1 MKKVLKW
8 VVFGILLTIFIII
21 MICIKNG
28 KIIHF
33 DNITYTLVT
42 YNTNTIL
49 DNINH
54 IFTFFGSTIWMVLLA
69 LILLIT
75 IKDKKKAIIICGC
88 LIISILLNIGIK
100 NIFMRERPLV
110 RRLVEETSFSFPSG
124 HTTAAVSLYGI
135 ILFFIIKSNLTKSKK
150 IIYSIGLIMLMFFI
164 GFSRIYL
171 GAHFASDVIG
181 AIIIS
186 SAFLI
191 LYTAIIEKFIL
202 KNRQKS

>member
-1 MKKVLKW
+1 MKKALKW
-8 VVFGILLTIFIII
+8 IIFGILLIVFIMI

-28 KIIHF
+28 KIVHF
-33 DNITYTLVT
+33 DNATYKLVT
-42 YNTNTIL
+42 YNTNTVL

-69 LILLIT
+69 LTFLIT

-110 RRLVEETSFSFPSG
+110 RKLVEETSFSFPSG

-135 ILFFIIKSNLTKSKK
+135 ILFFIIKSNLAKNKK
-150 IIYSIGLIMLMFFI
+150 IIYSTGLIMLIFFI
-164 GFSRIYL
+164 GVSRIYL

-181 AIIIS
+181 ATVIS
-186 SAFLI
+186 IAFLI
-191 LYTAIIEKFIL
+191 LYTAIIERFIL
-202 KNRQKS
+202 KNTKKI

>member
-1 MKKVLKW
+1 MKKALKW
-8 VVFGILLTIFIII
+8 IIFGILLIVFIMI

-28 KIIHF
+28 KIVHF
-33 DNITYTLVT
+33 DNATYKLVT

-69 LILLIT
+69 LTFLIT

-110 RRLVEETSFSFPSG
+110 RKLVEETSFSFPSG

-135 ILFFIIKSNLTKSKK
+135 ILFFIIKSNLAKNKK
-150 IIYSIGLIMLMFFI
+150 IIYSTGLIMLIFFI
-164 GFSRIYL
+164 GVSRIYL

-181 AIIIS
+181 ATVIS
-186 SAFLI
+186 IAFLI
-191 LYTAIIEKFIL
+191 LYTAIIERFIL
-202 KNRQKS
+202 KNTKKI

>member
-1 MKKVLKW
+1 MKKALKW
-8 VVFGILLTIFIII
+8 IIFGILLIVFIMI

-28 KIIHF
+28 KIVHF
-33 DNITYTLVT
+33 DNATYKLVT

-69 LILLIT
+69 LTFLIT

-110 RRLVEETSFSFPSG
+110 RKLVEETSFSFPSG

-135 ILFFIIKSNLTKSKK
+135 VLFFIIKSNLAKNKK
-150 IIYSIGLIMLMFFI
+150 IIYSTGLIMLIFFI
-164 GFSRIYL
+164 GVSRIYL

-181 AIIIS
+181 VTVIS
-186 SAFLI
+186 IAFLI
-191 LYTAIIEKFIL
+191 LYTAIIERFIL
-202 KNRQKS
+202 KNTKKI

>member
-1 MKKVLKW
+1 MKKALKW
-8 VVFGILLTIFIII
+8 IIFGILLIVFIMI
-21 MICIKNG
+21 MICIKNV
-28 KIIHF
+28 KIVHF
-33 DNITYTLVT
+33 DNATYKLVT
-42 YNTNTIL
+42 YNTNTVL

-69 LILLIT
+69 LTFLIT

-110 RRLVEETSFSFPSG
+110 RKLVEETSFSFPSG

-135 ILFFIIKSNLTKSKK
+135 VLFFIIKSNLAKNKK
-150 IIYSIGLIMLMFFI
+150 IIYSTGLIMLIFFI
-164 GFSRIYL
+164 GVSRIYL

-181 AIIIS
+181 ATVIS
-186 SAFLI
+186 IAFLI
-191 LYTAIIEKFIL
+191 LYTAIIERFIL
-202 KNRQKS
+202 KNTKKI

>member
-1 MKKVLKW
+1 MKKALKW
-8 VVFGILLTIFIII
+8 IIFGILLIVFIMI

-28 KIIHF
+28 KIVHF
-33 DNITYTLVT
+33 DNATYKLVT
-42 YNTNTIL
+42 YNTNTVL

-69 LILLIT
+69 LTFLIT

-110 RRLVEETSFSFPSG
+110 RKLVEETSFSFPSG

-135 ILFFIIKSNLTKSKK
+135 VLFFIIKSNLAKNKK
-150 IIYSIGLIMLMFFI
+150 IIYSTGLIMLIFFI
-164 GFSRIYL
+164 GVSRIYL

-181 AIIIS
+181 ATVIS
-186 SAFLI
+186 IAFLI
-191 LYTAIIEKFIL
+191 LYTAIIERFIL
-202 KNRQKS
+202 KNTKKI

>member
-1 MKKVLKW
+1 MKKVFKW
-8 VVFGILLTIFIII
+8 IVFGILVTIFIII

-42 YNTNTIL
+42 HNTNTIL

-54 IFTFFGSTIWMVLLA
+54 IFTFFGSTIWMVLLS
-69 LILLIT
+69 LTLLIT
-75 IKDKKKAIIICGC
+75 AKDKRKAIIICGC
-88 LIISILLNIGIK
+88 LIISIFLNIGIK

-135 ILFFIIKSNLTKSKK
+135 ILFFIIKSDLIKSKK
-150 IIYSIGLIMLMFFI
+150 IIYSSGLIILMFFV

-191 LYTAIIEKFIL
+191 LYTAIIKKFIL
-202 KNRQKS
+202 KNLQKS

>member
-8 VVFGILLTIFIII
+8 VVFGILLTVFIII

-69 LILLIT
+69 LILLST

-88 LIISILLNIGIK
+88 LIISID
-100 NIFMRERPLV
+100 R
-110 RRLVEETSFSFPSG
+110 
-124 HTTAAVSLYGI
+124 
-135 ILFFIIKSNLTKSKK
+135 KS
-150 IIYSIGLIMLMFFI
+150 
-164 GFSRIYL
+164 
-171 GAHFASDVIG
+171 VV
-181 AIIIS
+181 
-186 SAFLI
+186 
-191 LYTAIIEKFIL
+191 
-202 KNRQKS
+202 